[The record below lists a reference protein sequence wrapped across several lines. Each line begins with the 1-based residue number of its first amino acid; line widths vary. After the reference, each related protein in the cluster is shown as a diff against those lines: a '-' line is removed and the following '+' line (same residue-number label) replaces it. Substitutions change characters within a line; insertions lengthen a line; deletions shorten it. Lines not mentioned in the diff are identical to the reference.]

1 MLKRVPGVG
10 FVGSDIMEYDGVQLR
25 GLGGGFLPEPMVRP
39 YLDAGRLVARRVAR
53 PERNVRVHYAWGG
66 PGFTAPGRALQWWLN
81 QLQSPATRRALL
93 ENHHHL

>member
-1 MLKRVPGVG
+1 
-10 FVGSDIMEYDGVQLR
+10 
-25 GLGGGFLPEPMVRP
+25 
-39 YLDAGRLVARRVAR
+39 VARRVAR